1 MATVSEKALITEA
14 SLTDAANA
22 IRSKLGVSD
31 TYYPREMG
39 DAIRSIKTLA
49 AEVRGTTLYLTGN
62 GASVSASTLSVEDN
76 SNG

>member
-1 MATVSEKALITEA
+1 MAVVMEKALITEA

-31 TYYPREMG
+31 TYYPSEMG

-62 GASVSASTLSVEDN
+62 GVSVSGTTLSVEDN
-76 SNG
+76 LHG